1 MAELT
6 GEYFEVV
13 ARPDERWDLL
23 AYDYLG
29 DVKHQ
34 DLIINENFDKYLDP
48 LAVPPLIIEAGTVIR
63 IPVIEVN
70 EVDDAD
76 LPPWKRLDPDYSNTE
91 V

>member
-1 MAELT
+1 MVTLT
-6 GEYFEVV
+6 GEYFEVT
-13 ARPDERWDLL
+13 ARPNERWDLL

-29 DVKHQ
+29 DVRHQ

-48 LAVPPLIIEAGTVIR
+48 LEVPPLVIKAGTLIR

-91 V
+91 I